1 MKSLKST
8 IGFVGSEGVML
19 KDDSIFKKGEMVLVL
34 STKNFHD
41 FFNQLNEIKKELDKS
56 KDWID
61 EIEQIKNK

>member
-19 KDDSIFKKGEMVLVL
+19 KDDSIFKKGEMVIVL
-34 STKNFHD
+34 STENFNNL
-41 FFNQLNEIKKELDKS
+41 FNQLNEIKKELDKS

-61 EIEQIKNK
+61 EIEQMKNK